1 MTTIPRSAEPVTSD
15 VLGDED
21 LRQRVVLY
29 LSLCRPELQGI
40 VVSAK
45 DGTVTLMGEVPTY
58 YLRQLSI
65 ERTRHVAGVRQLI
78 DLIEVPAGLDGFRR
92 HAK

>member
-1 MTTIPRSAEPVTSD
+1 MSTIPQSAEPVTSD

-29 LSLCRPELQGI
+29 LAGCRPELQGI

-65 ERTRHVAGVRQLI
+65 ERTRHVGGVRHLI
-78 DLIEVPAGLDGFRR
+78 DLIEVPADVKGFHRY
-92 HAK
+92 AK